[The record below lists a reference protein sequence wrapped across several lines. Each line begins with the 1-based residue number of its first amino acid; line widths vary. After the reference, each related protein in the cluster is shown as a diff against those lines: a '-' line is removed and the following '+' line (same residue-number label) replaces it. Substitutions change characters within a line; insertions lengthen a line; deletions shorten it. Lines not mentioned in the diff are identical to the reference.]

1 MNATSI
7 ILLIGLVSFWGA
19 IGIAAGFLFRLRK
32 TLEALEVSL
41 AQVQADLAELTPAM
55 ASAIQ
60 EVEKTGQEVGQT
72 AAEVR
77 VLTRRVNA
85 GSAPVVIGGAVS
97 YLPVA
102 IGLFNLIK
110 PLFSRRRKP

>member
-1 MNATSI
+1 MDATSI

-19 IGIAAGFLFRLRK
+19 IGIAAGFLFRFRK
-32 TLEALEVSL
+32 TLDAVEASL
-41 AQVQADLAELTPAM
+41 AQVQSDLAELTPAL
-55 ASAIQ
+55 ASAMQ

-85 GSAPVVIGGAVS
+85 GSAPAVIGGAVS
-97 YLPVA
+97 YLPAA
-102 IGLFNLIK
+102 IGVFNMIK
-110 PLFSRRRKP
+110 PLFSRRRKR